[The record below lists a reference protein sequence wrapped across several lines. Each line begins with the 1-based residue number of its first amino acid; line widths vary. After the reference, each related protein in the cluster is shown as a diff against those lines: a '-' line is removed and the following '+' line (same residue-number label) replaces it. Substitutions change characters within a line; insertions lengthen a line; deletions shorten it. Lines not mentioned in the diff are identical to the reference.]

1 MLYYKNMNALF
12 CYTNYAFHSLLEEW
26 ANENAFFRLVWQNY
40 YENESAYAD
49 LKKKFSE
56 VSSNV
61 VVMIACYRLVSE
73 QKKTRG

>member
-1 MLYYKNMNALF
+1 M
-12 CYTNYAFHSLLEEW
+12 
-26 ANENAFFRLVWQNY
+26 WQNY

-61 VVMIACYRLVSE
+61 VVTGLPVTDLFLNR
-73 QKKTRG
+73 KNTRIDGKRQIKA

>member
-1 MLYYKNMNALF
+1 M
-12 CYTNYAFHSLLEEW
+12 
-26 ANENAFFRLVWQNY
+26 WQNY

-61 VVMIACYRLVSE
+61 VVTGLPVTDLFLNRKKHEDRWKETDKSVNGLFGHHIFPYLVMVV
-73 QKKTRG
+73 